1 MPLRRALEK
10 RILCTRFSTPGGY
23 KVSTWTNRWD
33 IIVRIFPAT
42 IGFSIS
48 VLFLLT
54 KTIMTPNNQK
64 KKPWLWVPP
73 WVIIGAVL
81 VLAPIFFF
89 LTVDSIN
96 RQKES
101 TITLLKEKGAA
112 LIRSFEAGARTGMM
126 GMRWGGTQVQQL
138 LSETAQQKD
147 IVYILVTDAKGTIL
161 ADSDPANIGKP
172 YGESLDL
179 PRISQSHALHWRE
192 VYTGDGKKVFEV
204 FRQFVPMRGRSGG
217 HGPGRGSGMRSG
229 MGSGDWCRGHM
240 NPRNKTDRGSQIIF
254 VGLDMTSVENAAG
267 EDIRHSILMGF
278 IFLLIGFAG
287 IVTLFMAQAYRS
299 ARTSFSR
306 VKAFSDNLVEN
317 MPMGLV
323 AIDPEER
330 IASFNQTAESM
341 LGINARQTLGKGLP
355 EILPPSFQTFFN
367 QLKSESGP
375 LNRELEASLNNEK
388 NLPLEVIG
396 TALTGED
403 GAALGWVILF
413 RDLTEIQHLKREIAQ
428 SQRLASIGRLAAG
441 VAHEIR
447 NPLSS
452 IKGFATYFKERYR
465 DTPKDHQI
473 AEIMIQE
480 VERLNRVIGQLLEF
494 ARPMSIQRRATQL
507 DVLIRHSLK
516 MVEGD
521 ARQKGITLNVECDPH
536 INTVHIDP
544 DRIKQVL
551 LNLYLNAMEAM
562 AEGGDLSVGVLRV
575 DTNRS
580 IQITVSDTGP
590 GIEPEDLPNLF
601 DPYFTTKSS
610 GTGLGLAIVHKI
622 IESHEGEIQVKSPAG
637 EGTTITLIIPH
648 ALEE

>member
-1 MPLRRALEK
+1 M
-10 RILCTRFSTPGGY
+10 
-23 KVSTWTNRWD
+23 
-33 IIVRIFPAT
+33 
-42 IGFSIS
+42 
-48 VLFLLT
+48 LT
-54 KTIMTPNNQK
+54 KTLMMRNNQK
-64 KKPWLWVPP
+64 KRPWLWVPP

-96 RQKES
+96 RQKEN
-101 TITLLKEKGAA
+101 TVALLKEKGAA

-126 GMRWGGTQVQQL
+126 GMRWGGAQVQRL

-147 IVYILVTDAKGTIL
+147 IVYILVADEDGTIL
-161 ADSDPANIGKP
+161 ADSDPVNIGKP
-172 YGESLDL
+172 YGKGLDL
-179 PRISQSHALHWRE
+179 RRISKSHNLHWRE
-192 VYTGDGKKVFEV
+192 VYTGKGTKVFEV
-204 FRQFVPMRGRSGG
+204 FRQFVPMRGIRGG
-217 HGPGRGSGMRSG
+217 HGPGMR
-229 MGSGDWCRGHM
+229 SGDWCRRHV
-240 NPRNKTDRGSQIIF
+240 NPPRNADGRGSQVIF
-254 VGLDMTSVENAAG
+254 VGLDMVSVEDAAR
-267 EDIRHSILMGF
+267 EDMHHSIFTGF

-323 AIDPEER
+323 AIDPEGR
-330 IASFNQTAESM
+330 IASFNQTAESL
-341 LGINARQTLGKGLP
+341 LGVSARQALGKGLP
-355 EILPPSFQTFFN
+355 EILPSPFRDLFN
-367 QLKSESGP
+367 RLKTEPGP
-375 LNRELEASLNNEK
+375 INREMETSLDNET

-396 TALTGED
+396 TALTAED
-403 GAALGWVILF
+403 GTALGWVILF
-413 RDLTEIQHLKREIAQ
+413 RDLTEIRHLKREVAR

-465 DTPKDHQI
+465 DTPKDHQT

-494 ARPMSIQRRATQL
+494 ARPMSIQRKPTQL
-507 DVLIRHSLK
+507 DALVRHSLK

-521 ARQKGITLNVECDPH
+521 ARQRGITLNVESDPH
-536 INTVHIDP
+536 VKTVRIDP

-551 LNLYLNAMEAM
+551 LNLYLNAMEALG
-562 AEGGDLSVGVLRV
+562 EDGGDLKVAFHGR
-575 DTNRS
+575 DANHS
-580 IQITVSDTGP
+580 IEITVSDTGP
-590 GIEPEDLPNLF
+590 GIKPEDLPNLF
-601 DPYFTTKSS
+601 DPYFTTKPS

-637 EGTTITLIIPH
+637 EGATITMVIPQP
-648 ALEE
+648 LED

>member
-1 MPLRRALEK
+1 MGMEK
-10 RILCTRFSTPGGY
+10 QDTLYPDTVPMWVKSIHMGNRSKRF
-23 KVSTWTNRWD
+23 
-33 IIVRIFPAT
+33 IEIFSGPCPAFL
-42 IGFSIS
+42 IPAP
-48 VLFLLT
+48 FLLV
-54 KTIMTPNNQK
+54 KTGMIRSSNQ
-64 KKPWLWVPP
+64 KKPWLSVPP
-73 WVIIGAVL
+73 WVVIGAVL

-89 LTVDSIN
+89 VTVDSIN
-96 RQKES
+96 RQKEN
-101 TITLLKEKGAA
+101 TISLLKEKGAA

-126 GMRWGGTQVQQL
+126 GMRWGGDQVQQL

-147 IVYILVTDAKGTIL
+147 IVYILVTDAEGTIL
-161 ADSDPANIGKP
+161 ADSDPANIGNS
-172 YGESLDL
+172 YGKDLDL
-179 PRISQSHALHWRE
+179 YSISHSHRLHWRE
-192 VYTGDGKKVFEV
+192 VYTGKGNKIFEV
-204 FRQFVPMRGRSGG
+204 FRQFVPIRGNGRGLGGGRGR
-217 HGPGRGSGMRSG
+217 G
-229 MGSGDWCRGHM
+229 MGSGDWCRPHM
-240 NPRNKTDRGSQIIF
+240 NPQQGQGRGAQIIF
-254 VGLDMTSVENAAG
+254 VGLEMTSIENAAR

-287 IVTLFMAQAYRS
+287 VLTLFLAQAYRS

-317 MPMGLV
+317 MPMGLL

-341 LGINARQTLGKGLP
+341 LGITAGQTLGNHVS
-355 EILPPSFQTFFN
+355 EILPPSFRDFFYH
-367 QLKSESGP
+367 LKAKSGP
-375 LNRELEASLNNEK
+375 INREFETSLANGK
-388 NLPLEVIG
+388 KLPLEVIG
-396 TALTGED
+396 TALTDED

-413 RDLTEIQHLKREIAQ
+413 RDLSEIQHLKKEIVR

-465 DTPKDHQI
+465 DTPNDHQT

-480 VERLNRVIGQLLEF
+480 VERLDRVIGQLMEF
-494 ARPMSIQRRATQL
+494 ARPMSIQEKRTHL
-507 DVLIRHSLK
+507 DALIRHSLK

-521 ARQKGITLNVECDPH
+521 AGQKGITLNFKNDHH
-536 INTVHIDP
+536 IETARVDP
-544 DRIKQVL
+544 DRLKQVL

-562 AEGGDLSVGVLRV
+562 DGEGAITVTLVPTEPNNG
-575 DTNRS
+575 

-590 GIEPEDLPNLF
+590 GIKQEDLPHLF

-622 IESHEGEIQVKSPAG
+622 IESHNGEIQIKSRPG
-637 EGTTITLIIPH
+637 EGTIVTMVIPH
-648 ALEE
+648 AFEGHNS

>member
-1 MPLRRALEK
+1 MRH
-10 RILCTRFSTPGGY
+10 TH
-23 KVSTWTNRWD
+23 
-33 IIVRIFPAT
+33 
-42 IGFSIS
+42 
-48 VLFLLT
+48 
-54 KTIMTPNNQK
+54 K
-64 KKPWLWVPP
+64 KKPMLSVPP

-89 LTVDSIN
+89 VTVDSIS
-96 RQKES
+96 RQKEN
-101 TITLLKEKGAA
+101 TISLLKEKGAA

-126 GMRWGGTQVQQL
+126 GMRWGGAQVQRL

-147 IVYILVTDAKGTIL
+147 IVYILVANAGGKIL
-161 ADSDPANIGKP
+161 ADSNPANIGKP
-172 YGESLDL
+172 YGENLDL
-179 PRISQSHALHWRE
+179 PRISQSHNLHWRE
-192 VYTGDGKKVFEV
+192 VYTGEGKKVFEV
-204 FRQFVPMRGRSGG
+204 FRQFVPMQGRSSG
-217 HGPGRGSGMRSG
+217 HGPRMGSRDWCQPHMTSQKAQGRGA
-229 MGSGDWCRGHM
+229 
-240 NPRNKTDRGSQIIF
+240 QVIF
-254 VGLDMTSVENAAG
+254 VGLDMTSVEDAAR
-267 EDIRHSILMGF
+267 EDIRRSIFMGF

-323 AIDPEER
+323 AIDPEEQ

-341 LGINARQTLGKGLP
+341 LGINAHQAFGKRLT
-355 EILPPSFQTFFN
+355 EILPLSFQDFFN
-367 QLKSESGP
+367 HLKTESGP
-375 LNRELEASLNNEK
+375 INRELETYLNNER

-413 RDLTEIQHLKREIAQ
+413 RDLTEIQHLKKEIAR

-465 DTPKDHQI
+465 DTPRDQQT

-480 VERLNRVIGQLLEF
+480 VERLDRVIGQLLEF
-494 ARPMSIQRRATQL
+494 ARPMSIQKRATQL
-507 DVLIRHSLK
+507 EGLIRHSMK

-521 ARQKGITLNVECDPH
+521 ARQKGITLNVKSDPR
-536 INTVHIDP
+536 INTVQIDP

-551 LNLYLNAMEAM
+551 LNLYLNALEAM
-562 AEGGDLSVGVLRV
+562 EGGGDLSVAFLRV
-575 DTNRS
+575 DKNQS

-590 GIEPEDLPNLF
+590 GIKPEDLPHLF
-601 DPYFTTKSS
+601 DPYFTTKTS

-622 IESHEGEIQVKSPAG
+622 IESHKGEIQVKSQRG
-637 EGTTITLIIPH
+637 EGTTITLVIPH
-648 ALEE
+648 ALED

>member
-1 MPLRRALEK
+1 MIRH
-10 RILCTRFSTPGGY
+10 
-23 KVSTWTNRWD
+23 
-33 IIVRIFPAT
+33 
-42 IGFSIS
+42 
-48 VLFLLT
+48 
-54 KTIMTPNNQK
+54 NQK

-89 LTVDSIN
+89 LTMESIN
-96 RQKES
+96 RQKEN
-101 TITLLKEKGAA
+101 TIALLKEKGAA

-126 GMRWGGTQVQQL
+126 GMRWGGEQVQRL

-147 IVYILVTDAKGTIL
+147 IVYILVTDSGGTIL
-161 ADSDPANIGKP
+161 ADSDPGNIGKS
-172 YGESLDL
+172 YGKNLNL
-179 PRISQSHALHWRE
+179 TQISQSHTLHWRE
-192 VYTGDGKKVFEV
+192 VYTGKRKKVFEV
-204 FRQFVPMRGRSGG
+204 FRQFVPMRGRSS
-217 HGPGRGSGMRSG
+217 GRSPS

-240 NPRNKTDRGSQIIF
+240 SPRNATDLRSQVIF
-254 VGLDMTSVENAAG
+254 VGLDMVSVEDAAG
-267 EDIRHSILMGF
+267 EDIRHSIFLGF

-299 ARTSFSR
+299 ARTSFSK

-341 LGINARQTLGKGLP
+341 LGISAHQALFKRIP
-355 EILPPSFQTFFN
+355 EILPPSFQNFFN
-367 QLKSESGP
+367 QLKSESRP
-375 LNRELEASLNNEK
+375 INREIEASLNNEK

-403 GAALGWVILF
+403 GTGLGWVILF
-413 RDLTEIQHLKREIAQ
+413 RDLSEIQHLKREIAR

-480 VERLNRVIGQLLEF
+480 VERLDRVIGQLLEF

-507 DVLIRHSLK
+507 DALIRHSLK

-521 ARQKGITLNVECDPH
+521 ARQKGITLNVESDPH
-536 INTVHIDP
+536 INAVHIDP

-551 LNLYLNAMEAM
+551 LNLFLNAMEAM
-562 AEGGDLSVGVLRV
+562 SEGGKLSVAVLRL

-590 GIEPEDLPNLF
+590 GIKPEDLPNLF
-601 DPYFTTKSS
+601 DPYFTTKPS

-622 IESHEGEIQVKSPAG
+622 IESHQGEIEVKSMSG
-637 EGTTITLIIPH
+637 EGTTITMVIPH
-648 ALEE
+648 ALED

>member
-1 MPLRRALEK
+1 MIRH
-10 RILCTRFSTPGGY
+10 
-23 KVSTWTNRWD
+23 
-33 IIVRIFPAT
+33 
-42 IGFSIS
+42 
-48 VLFLLT
+48 
-54 KTIMTPNNQK
+54 NQK

-89 LTVDSIN
+89 LTMESIN
-96 RQKES
+96 RQKEN
-101 TITLLKEKGAA
+101 TIALLKEKGAA

-126 GMRWGGTQVQQL
+126 GMRWGGEQVQRL

-147 IVYILVTDAKGTIL
+147 IVYILVTDSGGTIL
-161 ADSDPANIGKP
+161 ADSDPGNIGKS
-172 YGESLDL
+172 YGKNLNL
-179 PRISQSHALHWRE
+179 TQISQSHTLHWRE
-192 VYTGDGKKVFEV
+192 VYTGKRKKVFEV
-204 FRQFVPMRGRSGG
+204 FRQFVPMRGRSDG
-217 HGPGRGSGMRSG
+217 HGPGRGSGMK
-229 MGSGDWCRGHM
+229 SGDWCRGHM
-240 NPRNKTDRGSQIIF
+240 SPRNATDLRSQVIF
-254 VGLDMTSVENAAG
+254 VGLDMVSVEDAAG
-267 EDIRHSILMGF
+267 EDIRHSIFLGF

-299 ARTSFSR
+299 ARTSFSK

-341 LGINARQTLGKGLP
+341 LGISAHQALFKRIP
-355 EILPPSFQTFFN
+355 EILPPSFQNFFN
-367 QLKSESGP
+367 QLKSESRP
-375 LNRELEASLNNEK
+375 INREIEASLNNEK

-403 GAALGWVILF
+403 GTGLGWVILF
-413 RDLTEIQHLKREIAQ
+413 RDLSEIQHLKREIAR

-480 VERLNRVIGQLLEF
+480 VERLDRVIGQLLEF

-507 DVLIRHSLK
+507 DALIRHSLK

-521 ARQKGITLNVECDPH
+521 ARQKGITLNVESDPH
-536 INTVHIDP
+536 INAVHIDP

-551 LNLYLNAMEAM
+551 LNLFLNAMEAM
-562 AEGGDLSVGVLRV
+562 SEGGKLSVAVLRL

-590 GIEPEDLPNLF
+590 GIKPEDLPNLF
-601 DPYFTTKSS
+601 DPYFTTKPS

-622 IESHEGEIQVKSPAG
+622 IESHQGEIEVKSMSG
-637 EGTTITLIIPH
+637 EGTTITMVIPH
-648 ALEE
+648 ALED